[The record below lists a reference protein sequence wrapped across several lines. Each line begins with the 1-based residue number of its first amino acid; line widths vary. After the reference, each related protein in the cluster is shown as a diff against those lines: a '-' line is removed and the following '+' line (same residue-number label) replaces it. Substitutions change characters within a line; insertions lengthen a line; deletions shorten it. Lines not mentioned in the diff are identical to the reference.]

1 MNFDWVEYYKL
12 AQELAGTSQTPANAE
27 AKMRAAISRMY
38 YAASCQARNY
48 LRDRKGLTI
57 SAGARA
63 HRFVRDTFRN
73 SQDRMRQK
81 VGDRLDKLRVHRNR
95 ADYDDVFH
103 SLALLVRANLTWAQ
117 IVILTIDQL

>member
-1 MNFDWVEYYKL
+1 MNFDCVEYYKL

-38 YAASCQARNY
+38 YAAFCKARNY
-48 LRDRKGLTI
+48 LRDREGLAI
-57 SAGARA
+57 PPGART

-73 SQDRMRQK
+73 SQDRIRQK

-95 ADYDDVFH
+95 ADYDDAFN
-103 SLALLVRANLTWAQ
+103 SLELFVRVNLTWKQ
-117 IVILTIDQL
+117 IVILTIERL